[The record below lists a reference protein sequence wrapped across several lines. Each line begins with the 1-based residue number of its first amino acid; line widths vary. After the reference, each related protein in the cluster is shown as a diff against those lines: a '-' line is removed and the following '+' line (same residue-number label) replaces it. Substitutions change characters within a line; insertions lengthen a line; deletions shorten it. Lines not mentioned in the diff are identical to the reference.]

1 MPRSDHA
8 DHLPRRR
15 SRAGRARPAIP
26 GTRRLAVLL
35 LATLAAWPGPSLAAS
50 SGCDPATLT
59 VALDVGHSLASPGA
73 TSARGAPEFEYN
85 RRLALLVAAAVAK
98 AGFPV
103 LPIGAA
109 GTPIRLEERTRLA
122 RAGGAGLFLSLHH
135 DSVQPHYLLDW
146 TVDGHT
152 RRYSDRFRGFSLF
165 VSGATAQAAPSRA
178 FAGLLGEALLAAG
191 LTPTLHHAEPIPGEG
206 RPLLDARIGLHRYDQ
221 LAVLRTAAMPA
232 VLLEAGVIVHRDEE
246 EQVRSGQIG
255 ARVAEAVAASVRRF
269 CERQVRSA
277 RPG

>member
-1 MPRSDHA
+1 M
-8 DHLPRRR
+8 
-15 SRAGRARPAIP
+15 
-26 GTRRLAVLL
+26 RRLAAFL
-35 LATLAAWPGPSLAAS
+35 LAALATQPGPGLAVPA
-50 SGCDPATLT
+50 GCNPAELT
-59 VALDVGHSLASPGA
+59 VALDTGHSLASPGA

-85 RRLALLVAAAVAK
+85 RRLAFLVSAALAR

-103 LPIGAA
+103 LPVGLA

-122 RAGGAGLFLSLHH
+122 RVGGAGLFLSLHH
-135 DSVQPHYLLDW
+135 DSVQPQYLLDW

-178 FAGLLGEALLAAG
+178 FAGLLGEALLTAG
-191 LTPTLHHAEPIPGEG
+191 LTPSLHHAEPIPGEG
-206 RPLLDARIGLHRYDQ
+206 RPLLDARIGLHRFDQ

-246 EQVRSGQIG
+246 DQVRSGRIG
-255 ARVAEAVAASVRRF
+255 ARIAEAVAASVRRF
-269 CERQVRSA
+269 CEREA
-277 RPG
+277 RRGPPG